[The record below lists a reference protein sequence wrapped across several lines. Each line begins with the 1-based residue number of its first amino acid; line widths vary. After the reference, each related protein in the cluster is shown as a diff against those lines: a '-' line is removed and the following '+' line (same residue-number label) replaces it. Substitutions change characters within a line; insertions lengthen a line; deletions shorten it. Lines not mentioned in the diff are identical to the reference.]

1 MHRGYS
7 PYGWRARIG
16 LILPSLNVTMES
28 EMARLMPPG
37 VSIHAARVMT
47 QGQMTPDSYREMAAE
62 VARAAELL
70 ETADVDIVAY
80 ACTSGSIVEDEEPIL
95 ERIRQAAR
103 APAVATAPAVVEA
116 LRRLNISAVAVAT
129 PYVEFVNEAERKYL
143 EVRGFRVTAIKG
155 LLLGKTAE
163 DRRAIGK
170 QPAEVAFRLAREVDS
185 PEAQGIF
192 ISCTNFATLPII
204 ALLERDAGKP
214 VVTSVQA
221 TAWALLR
228 ALSIRDR
235 IPGYGALLENF

>member
-16 LILPSLNVTMES
+16 LILPSLNVTMEP
-28 EMARLMPPG
+28 EIARLMPPG
-37 VSIHAARVMT
+37 VSVHAARVLT
-47 QGQMTPDSYREMAAE
+47 RGKTTPDSYREMAGDVE
-62 VARAAELL
+62 RAAELL

-95 ERIRQAAR
+95 ERIRQIAR

-116 LRRLNISAVAVAT
+116 LRRLNVSAVAVAT

-155 LLLGKTAE
+155 LLLGETAE

-185 PEAQGIF
+185 PEAQGLF

-228 ALSIRDR
+228 ALSIRDQ
-235 IPGYGALLENF
+235 IPGYGVLLENH

>member
-1 MHRGYS
+1 V
-7 PYGWRARIG
+7 G

-37 VSIHAARVMT
+37 VSVHTARVMT
-47 QGQMTPDSYREMAAE
+47 RGKTTPDSYREMACDAE
-62 VARAAELL
+62 RAAELL

-95 ERIRQAAR
+95 ERIRQITR
-103 APAVATAPAVVEA
+103 APAVATAPAVVDA
-116 LRRLNISAVAVAT
+116 LRALGAKAVGVAT

-143 EVRGFRVTAIKG
+143 EVRGFTVTAIKG

-170 QPAEVAFRLAREVDS
+170 QPAEVAFRLALEVNS
-185 PEAQGIF
+185 PEAEALF
-192 ISCTNFATLPII
+192 ISCTNFATLSII
-204 ALLERDAGKP
+204 QLLERQAGKP

-228 ALSIRDR
+228 ALGLPDR
-235 IPGYGALLENF
+235 IAGYGKLLESH